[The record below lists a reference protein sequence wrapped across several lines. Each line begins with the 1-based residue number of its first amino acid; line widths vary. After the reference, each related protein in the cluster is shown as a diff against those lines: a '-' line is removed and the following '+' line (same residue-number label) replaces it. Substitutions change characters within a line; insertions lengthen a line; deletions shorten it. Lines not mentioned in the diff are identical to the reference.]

1 MCVDTVE
8 RPAAEAVNPFPE
20 AMQADVTRRLP
31 IGILALLIVVLG
43 PLLSTSV
50 LAEGDVLHFVFSD
63 SELQPRA
70 LRAKAALALLAE
82 GAGQVDKGSIR
93 TLADLVPQQRAWL
106 GTAPLRTCDAQAGK
120 LALSDFS
127 SGSEAIFDHIL
138 FGELAE
144 ARAKS
149 ASLLQRLPCLA
160 ERVGQASLYRFWFL
174 RGALEFTEGRLAKAE
189 FELSRAVLV
198 DPSAAFDPSFSTELQ
213 LLIGKVRREVLKRSS
228 AQVAIGLGSSGVRV
242 DGSPLALEGGS
253 AILSLPLGTH
263 LIQVEADGRVQGVLI
278 ELSGLSVRA
287 DVPVLAI
294 VDKPALAVGLRA
306 LIQGETIA
314 GQAAVGRAAVLCWL
328 AQEQASWALLVQ
340 HRKGKMAAVL
350 QADLLSATVRSFR
363 KGPTRGDIYTLR
375 ARLGFRGGYRLLRV
389 GGPDVVVDEYRHYGT
404 VSVMIWSRLS
414 WLLRIGGEL
423 GFGHTPN
430 PEAAVGDEKC
440 CFLPQGAVR
449 LRLEQPT
456 GTFRP
461 FGEIGLLLLAPYGHD
476 DAYIAVPGFEILGGV
491 VVTPE
496 PTRRIGIEIGAGFGI
511 APQLGNWVSLRAGPE
526 VRF

>member
-1 MCVDTVE
+1 MPSSLVGGGLPLRLILWSIFLVLLLA
-8 RPAAEAVNPFPE
+8 PAA
-20 AMQADVTRRLP
+20 QAQDDVLYLAFSDTDLSARSLRSKAT
-31 IGILALLIVVLG
+31 LALIG
-43 PLLSTSV
+43 
-50 LAEGDVLHFVFSD
+50 
-63 SELQPRA
+63 
-70 LRAKAALALLAE
+70 E
-82 GAGQVDKGSIR
+82 GAGRVEPTAIQTIEE
-93 TLADLVPQQRAWL
+93 LIPQQRAWL
-106 GTAPLRTCDAQAGK
+106 GNAPRTMCDSGQSGLTREAVTFGLK
-120 LALSDFS
+120 TLSDQ
-127 SGSEAIFDHIL
+127 IL
-138 FGELAE
+138 FGEFDQ
-144 ARAKS
+144 ARVTADR
-149 ASLLQRLPCLA
+149 LMGRLPCL
-160 ERVGQASLYRFWFL
+160 VDPIDQAVLYRFWFL
-174 RGALEFTEGRLAKAE
+174 RGALEFTDGRLAKAE
-189 FELSRAVLV
+189 FELARAVLV
-198 DPSAAFDPSFSTELQ
+198 DANGAFDATFPEAFET
-213 LLIGKVRREVLKRSS
+213 LLAKVRRDVLRRTS
-228 AQVAIGLGSSGVRV
+228 AQVAIALTGAKVWV
-242 DGSPLALEGGS
+242 DGSPLALE
-253 AILSLPLGTH
+253 ADRRILSLPLGTH
-263 LIQVEADGRVQGVLI
+263 LIQVERNNKVEGALI

-287 DVPVLAI
+287 NVPVLAI
-294 VDKPALAVGLRA
+294 LDKPSLAMGLGALAGD
-306 LIQGETIA
+306 E
-314 GQAAVGRAAVLCWL
+314 AAVGWRAQGRAAILCWL
-328 AQEQASWALLVQ
+328 AEKQASWALLVQ

-461 FGEIGLLLLAPYGHD
+461 FGEIGLLLLAPYGQD